1 MATGGL
7 VIYKHHITLIH
18 SMYVY
23 MGMLRENI
31 TVCNGKREVRMLRH
45 AMGKYTVTVLA
56 VSTS

>member
-1 MATGGL
+1 
-7 VIYKHHITLIH
+7 
-18 SMYVY
+18 MYVY